1 MEIIV
6 GAGDSLPV
14 ELLRELALY
23 RHRVFVEMLGWD
35 LNIKD
40 GMELDQFDRPDT
52 FYVVARGV
60 GGHLIGAA
68 RLLPTQ
74 KPYLLRDVFPQLLG
88 DEPAPQSPEVWELSR
103 FAAVDFSAAA
113 ASKGAGALRQVSDPL
128 SFDLLRAALAL
139 AARSGVRHL
148 ISVSPLGI
156 ERILRRGGFQARRAG
171 PAMLVNGHPVFACWI
186 DVDSSVSPGVSAS

>member
-1 MEIIV
+1 MEITV
-6 GAGDSLPV
+6 GAAESLPV

-35 LNIKD
+35 LDVKN

-52 FYVVARGV
+52 LYVVARGV
-60 GGHLIGAA
+60 EGHLIGAA
-68 RLLPTQ
+68 RLLPTD

-88 DEPAPQSPEVWELSR
+88 DEPAPQSTEVWELSR
-103 FAAVDFSAAA
+103 FAAVDFSATAA
-113 ASKGAGALRQVSDPL
+113 AKGTDALRQVSDPL

-139 AARSGVRHL
+139 AARSGVRRV

-171 PAMLVNGHPVFACWI
+171 PTMLVNGHPVFACWI
-186 DVDSSVSPGVSAS
+186 DVDSSVLPDVGAS